1 MAGNPQEN
9 YTPEQL
15 ARAYMPPYS
24 ATQGEGPSAE
34 YLERSTAP
42 HIPEDV
48 ADHFLH
54 RIWSS
59 RDFTL
64 GFWDRGTFEQM
75 KASVEIFE
83 ILNAMG
89 HPPTQ
94 SLFKNSPDGFT
105 KITSLHDQ
113 IMASLSPWM
122 VSRFTRSL
130 EGNERKQLALST
142 QVRVA
147 EGVPQRR
154 GGIAAAFAKVFGR
167 GDR

>member
-1 MAGNPQEN
+1 MAGSTEEG

-15 ARAYMPPYS
+15 AAARYYANQEE
-24 ATQGEGPSAE
+24 APSSE

-42 HIPEDV
+42 HIPPDV

-54 RIWSS
+54 QIWSS

-64 GFWDRGTFEQM
+64 GFWDKKTFEQM
-75 KASVEIFE
+75 KASVDIFE
-83 ILNAMG
+83 ILNALG

-94 SLFKNSPDGFT
+94 SFFRQSQDGFT

-122 VSRFTRSL
+122 MSRFTRSL

-147 EGVPQRR
+147 EGIPQRR
-154 GGIAAAFAKVFGR
+154 GGIAAAFAKVFGGGR
-167 GDR
+167 R